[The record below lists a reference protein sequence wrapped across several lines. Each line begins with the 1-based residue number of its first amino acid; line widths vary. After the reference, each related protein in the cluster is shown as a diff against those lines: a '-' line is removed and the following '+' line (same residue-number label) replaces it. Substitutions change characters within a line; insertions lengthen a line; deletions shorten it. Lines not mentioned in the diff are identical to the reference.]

1 MLGSHGLRSCLTACH
16 INGGLER
23 ALPPLPPQALYEA
36 VRTDR
41 NLYSKNLIE
50 AQDEINEL
58 KRKFK
63 IQAHQVGGGDA
74 RQPSWRLWSGA
85 WGRHARTGTP
95 ACGGRL
101 RMPVALQRCP
111 LSQCGSRTLLCVP
124 CARRSSS

>member
-16 INGGLER
+16 INGGLEC
-23 ALPPLPPQALYEA
+23 ALPPLRPQALYEA

-58 KRKFK
+58 RRKFK
-63 IQAHQVGGGDA
+63 IQAHQVRGGDA
-74 RQPSWRLWSGA
+74 QEPSRRLRRGA
-85 WGRHARTGTP
+85 WGRQARTGTP

-101 RMPVALQRCP
+101 RMPVAVQRCP
-111 LSQCGSRTLLCVP
+111 LSRYSSRTLLCPP
-124 CARRSSS
+124 CAGRSSS